1 MGAAP
6 SPYPYAY
13 PLPLPLTLPLP
24 LPLTLTLTLTRC
36 GFHQGD
42 GSDVA
47 GLVDS
52 LGVACL
58 FVDFDRTL
66 CSTKGGNPLLGHP
79 SIDDE
84 LKSLCAQ
91 MAGRAHVVTRNQHVD
106 EIRKATIAILTLT
119 LALTLTTDPNPNQF
133 LAANG
138 LPGLPVHR
146 VPPSRSKAAVVC
158 DPRWLQLPAGADG
171 DTAGPEAGPEAGG
184 GSDCERGGGS
194 GCAADRA
201 PLLFVDDTLT
211 EHLEEEMRS
220 APNVVRFL
228 FTRARRTQAADAK

>member
-1 MGAAP
+1 M
-6 SPYPYAY
+6 
-13 PLPLPLTLPLP
+13 
-24 LPLTLTLTLTRC
+24 
-36 GFHQGD
+36 
-42 GSDVA
+42 A

-52 LGVACL
+52 LGIACL

-106 EIRKATIAILTLT
+106 GIR
-119 LALTLTTDPNPNQF
+119 QF

-184 GSDCERGGGS
+184 GSDGERGGGS

-201 PLLFVDDTLT
+201 PLLFVDDTLA